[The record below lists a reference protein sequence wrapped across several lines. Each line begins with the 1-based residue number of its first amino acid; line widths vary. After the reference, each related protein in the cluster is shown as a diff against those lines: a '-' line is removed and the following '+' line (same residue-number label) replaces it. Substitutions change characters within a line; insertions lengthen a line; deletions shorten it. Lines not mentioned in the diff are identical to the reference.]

1 MNDCI
6 ITLISKIPTQE
17 RNSIG
22 EVKYN
27 EIRTEVMACDVPV
40 SRQESFYAQQIGF
53 RVEHEFIVNPLEYQG
68 QGLLEFN
75 GGIFE
80 VYRTYEASSNELE
93 LYCRKALG
101 GGK

>member
-6 ITLISKIPTQE
+6 ITLINKTPKQE

-22 EVKYN
+22 EVIYS
-27 EIRTEVMACDVPV
+27 ETRTEVMARDVPV

-80 VYRTYEASSNELE
+80 IYRTYEASSNELE
-93 LYCRKALG
+93 IYCRKALG
-101 GGK
+101 GGT

>member
-6 ITLISKIPTQE
+6 ITLISKTPKQE

-22 EVKYN
+22 EPLYN
-27 EIRTEVMACDVPV
+27 EKRTEVMARSIPV

-53 RVEHEFIVNPLEYQG
+53 RVEHEFIVNPMEYQG

-75 GGIFE
+75 GGTFE
-80 VYRTYEASSNELE
+80 IYRTYEASSNELE
-93 LYCRKALG
+93 IYCKKALG

>member
-6 ITLISKIPTQE
+6 ITLISKTPKQE

-22 EVKYN
+22 EIVYS
-27 EIRTEVMACDVPV
+27 ETSTEVMARNVPV

-53 RVEHEFIVNPLEYQG
+53 RVEHEFILNPLEYQG
-68 QGLLEFN
+68 QGLLKFN

-80 VYRTYEASSNELE
+80 IYRTYEASSNELE
-93 LYCRKALG
+93 IYCKKALG
-101 GGK
+101 GGR